1 MSAAPEAAPVAFLD
15 ACVLYPPLVRG
26 LLLGAAAEG
35 LLRPRLSPRVLEEWA
50 RATERDH
57 GAEAARAVRAEAA
70 AILARWPEACGRVM
84 TDVTTPDRREADARP
99 TPARHPADARP
110 TPDRRR
116 PDARPTPDRRP
127 DDAPGPPEGAEWA
140 LPDPADVHVLEAA
153 LAAGASLLVTS
164 NLRDFPA
171 PKLRP
176 LGLAP
181 ISPDALLWELA
192 GRAPEGVSRALAT
205 ALTAF
210 PALAEDRAE
219 TVRALKRAHLPRLAK
234 TLRKGGL
241 SP

>member
-57 GAEAARAVRAEAA
+57 GAEAA

-110 TPDRRR
+110 TPDRRP
-116 PDARPTPDRRP
+116 PDGGPTPGRRP
-127 DDAPGPPEGAEWA
+127 PDDWPT
-140 LPDPADVHVLEAA
+140 PA
-153 LAAGASLLVTS
+153 
-164 NLRDFPA
+164 
-171 PKLRP
+171 
-176 LGLAP
+176 
-181 ISPDALLWELA
+181 
-192 GRAPEGVSRALAT
+192 
-205 ALTAF
+205 
-210 PALAEDRAE
+210 
-219 TVRALKRAHLPRLAK
+219 
-234 TLRKGGL
+234 
-241 SP
+241 